1 MIFLDTDILSYFLR
15 GDDAI
20 INKISQVI
28 EHGEEIGLTTMSVY
42 EILKGFR
49 YRNNKKKETLFLE
62 MLDNL
67 SVFSLDNTAIN
78 IAADIYASLR
88 KSGQTISDADIIIAA
103 IVMSNNGILVTNN
116 NKHFINIKNLKFEN
130 RVC

>member
-1 MIFLDTDILSYFLR
+1 MTFLDTDILSYFLR
-15 GDDAI
+15 GDEI
-20 INKISQVI
+20 ITNNISQII
-28 EHGEEIGLTTMSVY
+28 ERNEEIGFTTISAY

-49 YRNNKKKETLFLE
+49 HKNNKKKETLFLE
-62 MLDNL
+62 TLNNL
-67 SVFSLDNTAIN
+67 SIFSFDNTAIN

-116 NKHFINIKNLKFEN
+116 NKHFKNIKNLN
-130 RVC
+130 LVNWI